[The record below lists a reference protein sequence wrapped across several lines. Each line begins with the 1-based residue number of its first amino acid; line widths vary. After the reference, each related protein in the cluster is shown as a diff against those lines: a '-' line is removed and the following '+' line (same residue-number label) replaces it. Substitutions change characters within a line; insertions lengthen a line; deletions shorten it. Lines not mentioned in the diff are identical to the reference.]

1 MRNVSRT
8 DGHKR
13 LHAVQRKFVND
24 EVRECPAVY
33 GSRFCCVGR
42 PLGSFS
48 QADTGWQPIQETI
61 RKSEKDTRQYQAIRL
76 DNDMV
81 VLLVSDPQAVKSL
94 SALVVPVG
102 SLQDPAD
109 HQGLAHFLEHMTLMG
124 SQKYPQPDSLA
135 EFLKLHGGSH
145 NASTAPYRTAFYLEV
160 ENDALDGA

>member
-8 DGHKR
+8 DGHKGCTLCSASLLMMR
-13 LHAVQRKFVND
+13 FVNAPQFMVQGFVVLAALWARL
-24 EVRECPAVY
+24 VRPTPD
-33 GSRFCCVGR
+33 GSRFR
-42 PLGSFS
+42 RRS
-48 QADTGWQPIQETI
+48 AK
-61 RKSEKDTRQYQAIRL
+61 RKDTRQYQAIRL

-124 SQKYPQPDSLA
+124 SQNIPSL
-135 EFLKLHGGSH
+135 
-145 NASTAPYRTAFYLEV
+145 TALQSF
-160 ENDALDGA
+160 